1 MSFIT
6 LLIITLKDIHIYIRK
21 NIKKKLVRKSM
32 KRLFS
37 FSKFNFAF
45 EFIKVVKTIIT
56 DNLYTNINIKSTGKY
71 GKYRNSI

>member
-1 MSFIT
+1 
-6 LLIITLKDIHIYIRK
+6 
-21 NIKKKLVRKSM
+21 M

-37 FSKFNFAF
+37 FSKFSSAF

-56 DNLYTNINIKSTGKY
+56 DNLYTNINIESTGKY